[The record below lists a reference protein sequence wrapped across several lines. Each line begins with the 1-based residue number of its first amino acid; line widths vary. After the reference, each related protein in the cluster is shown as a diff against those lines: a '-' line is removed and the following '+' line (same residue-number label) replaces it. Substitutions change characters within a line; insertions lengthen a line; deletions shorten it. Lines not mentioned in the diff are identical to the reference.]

1 MLYCA
6 KALVGD
12 NAEVLVSRSPSEGE
26 WYSALKLWDLTR
38 ASEYLANRRE
48 LTAKFDQLSSANRL
62 PPPLAIQQQSYLA
75 PVDADRKIFAV
86 GLNYHDHLKE
96 LGVALPRE
104 PYFFVKPMNTLNGP
118 FGEVVAE
125 AATASQLD
133 YEAELAVVLAQDAKN
148 LSPAEAL
155 SAVGGLMVAN
165 DVSAR
170 EWYVQSTFLQWVRMK
185 GQDGFCP
192 IGPWITPVEEV
203 APTRG
208 LGIRCFVNGELRQS
222 SSTDQL
228 IFDIGEVVSFVSA
241 GVSLRAGDVIL
252 TGSPAG
258 VAMCMEGQPWLQHG
272 DEVVCEIDGL
282 GRLANTIQRME

>member
-6 KALVGD
+6 RALVED
-12 NAEVLVSRSPSEGE
+12 QVEILVGRSPLTGE
-26 WYSALKLWDLTR
+26 WYSAATLWDLKTT
-38 ASEYLANRRE
+38 SEYLANRHE
-48 LTAKFDQLSSANRL
+48 LAARFGQLSSAHRL
-62 PPPLAIQQQSYLA
+62 PPPLTVEPRSYLA
-75 PVDADRKIFAV
+75 PVDADRQIFAV
-86 GLNYHDHLKE
+86 GLNYHDHVKE
-96 LGVALPRE
+96 LGVEVPQE
-104 PYFFVKPMNTLNGP
+104 PYFFIKPANTLNGP

-125 AATASQLD
+125 AATARQLD
-133 YEAELAVVLAQDAKN
+133 YEVELAVVLAQDAKN

-155 SAVGGLMVAN
+155 AAVGGLMVAN

-203 APTRG
+203 APSRG
-208 LGIRCFVNGELRQS
+208 LGIRCWVNGELRQS

-228 IFDIGEVVSFVSA
+228 IFDVGEVVSFVSA
-241 GVSLRAGDVIL
+241 GVSLRAGDVVL

-258 VAMCMEGQPWLQHG
+258 VAMCMEGQPWLQQG

-282 GRLANTIQRME
+282 GKLVNQVRTV